1 MTRLT
6 VAIALITS
14 IGLAL
19 WTNPA
24 EAARRRISFEATEIE
39 VEVQKPEVAVFIS
52 RENLHKNYRLELRE
66 SFIPKI
72 IDSVERAP
80 F

>member
-1 MTRLT
+1 MRRLVGFLLT
-6 VAIALITS
+6 VLVVVGMFLPTQ
-14 IGLAL
+14 G
-19 WTNPA
+19 
-24 EAARRRISFEATEIE
+24 EAARRFTFETTEIE

-66 SFIPKI
+66 SFVPRILE
-72 IDSVERAP
+72 SVKSAP

>member
-1 MTRLT
+1 MIRHGF
-6 VAIALITS
+6 VFCAAI
-14 IGLAL
+14 LAL
-19 WTNPA
+19 GVLA
-24 EAARRRISFEATEIE
+24 SSADAARRFTFETTEIE

-66 SFIPKI
+66 SFVPRILE
-72 IDSVERAP
+72 SVENAP